1 MYNINET
8 IYKSGYEFE
17 NSYPDLYGT
26 NIRKFMGETME
37 IEKKYQIKELPSNIN
52 QYQRIE
58 IEQAYLSLVDPILR
72 VRKSNDDYML
82 TYKSC
87 RGFKKDNPSIS
98 CDSSVALIAKEV
110 ELPLSK
116 EAYEHLIK
124 KADYNIIFKTRYL
137 IPLENEL
144 LAELD
149 VFHEKLNGLM
159 FVEVEFP
166 DETSAKNFI
175 APKWFGKDVT
185 FDFRYRNFNLSKLN
199 DMDQF
204 AF

>member
-1 MYNINET
+1 
-8 IYKSGYEFE
+8 
-17 NSYPDLYGT
+17 
-26 NIRKFMGETME
+26 ME

-58 IEQAYLSLVDPILR
+58 IEQAYLSSIDPILR
-72 VRKSNDDYML
+72 VRRSNDDYIL

-87 RGFKKDNPSIS
+87 KGLKNDKLSIS
-98 CDSSVALIAKEV
+98 CDSSVALIAREV

-116 EAYEHLIK
+116 ESYNNLIK
-124 KADYNIIFKTRYL
+124 KADYNIIIKTRYL
-137 IPLENEL
+137 IPLDNEL
-144 LAELD
+144 TAELD
-149 VFHEKLNGLM
+149 IFHEKLNGLM

-175 APKWFGKDVT
+175 EPKWFGKDVT
-185 FDFRYRNFNLSKLN
+185 FDLRYRNFNLSKLN
-199 DMDQF
+199 NMDQF